1 MFNLWEMDS
10 FVVIL
15 SQTRFVA
22 FLTLSFHEVI
32 LNKVKNITQI
42 FLAFSHYFVLAEVPN
57 PNEVQLKVHAWCSQ
71 F

>member
-15 SQTRFVA
+15 SQTCFVA

-32 LNKVKNITQI
+32 LNKVKNITQVV
-42 FLAFSHYFVLAEVPN
+42 FFFSYYFVLAEVPIK
-57 PNEVQLKVHAWCSQ
+57 VQLKSHAWCSQ